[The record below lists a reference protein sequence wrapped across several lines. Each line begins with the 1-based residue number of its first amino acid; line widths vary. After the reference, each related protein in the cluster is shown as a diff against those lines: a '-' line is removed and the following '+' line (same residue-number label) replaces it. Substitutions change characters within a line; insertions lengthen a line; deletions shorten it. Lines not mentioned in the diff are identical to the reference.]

1 MGNNNIT
8 SECCS
13 DRNEREQ
20 KMVGRFERPE
30 FYNQKPMQ
38 SSPILQNHLANSSL
52 NQLRQTYDK
61 DFLKDVENTLLIR
74 KSKGIKSLGSQ
85 TNYNVNQYPGLS
97 ERSGR
102 ESSTFGDIEKIQI
115 LSVQNQN
122 SLTVYLKKEEISNNV

>member
-30 FYNQKPMQ
+30 FYNQKLTQ
-38 SSPILQNHLANSSL
+38 SSPILQNPLANSSL

-74 KSKGIKSLGSQ
+74 KSKGGKSLGSQ
-85 TNYNVNQYPGLS
+85 TSYNVNKYPGLS

-102 ESSTFGDIEKIQI
+102 ESSTFGDVEKIQI

-122 SLTVYLKKEEISNNV
+122 SLTVYLKKEEISHNV

>member
-30 FYNQKPMQ
+30 FYNSKPMQ
-38 SSPILQNHLANSSL
+38 SSPILQNPLANSSL

-74 KSKGIKSLGSQ
+74 KSRGGKSLGSQ
-85 TNYNVNQYPGLS
+85 TSYNVNQYPGLS
-97 ERSGR
+97 ARSGR
-102 ESSTFGDIEKIQI
+102 ESSTFGDVEKIQI

>member
-30 FYNQKPMQ
+30 FYNQKLTQ
-38 SSPILQNHLANSSL
+38 SSPIYPNHLANSSL

-74 KSKGIKSLGSQ
+74 KSKGGKSFGSQ
-85 TNYNVNQYPGLS
+85 TSYNVNQYPGLS

-102 ESSTFGDIEKIQI
+102 ESSTFGDVEKIQI

-122 SLTVYLKKEEISNNV
+122 SLTVYLKKEEFSNNV